1 VRALRD
7 GRVTTIHE
15 YLPFLVV
22 GITTGA
28 VYALASMGLV
38 LTYTTSGV
46 FNFAHGAVGMLV
58 TYVFYSLLD
67 HDVPTALAVVLALLV
82 IAPLFGVVIDR
93 VLFRRLYGGATVNY
107 VVVSLGLLVALQG
120 LAVVIYG
127 PQTREVR
134 SIFPT
139 WTYRLPGINVGID
152 QTIVVGVA
160 IAGAIGLSVFFR
172 RTHLGLQTRAVVC
185 DRDLTEMVG
194 TNSTRVTTLS
204 WMLGCSFAALAGMLI
219 APFVQLDAVLLTLLV
234 VQAFGAAVVGGL
246 RSLSLT
252 NVGAYGIAIAG
263 ALATKLAATRPS
275 LVGLP
280 TALPFIVLFVA
291 LLISKKGYFL
301 ELTRAQE
308 PGRTQRSVVRT
319 NKVPVRALVVA
330 LTGAAILPPILN
342 DSQLLTATNTVAY
355 VLVLSSLS
363 LLVGVSRQISLAHVV
378 FVVFGATTLG
388 HFLSAGIPYMIALP
402 LAALVLVPVGALL
415 ALPAIRLSGL
425 FLALATFGF
434 GVLAQYLLFNTSFTF
449 GKNSV
454 VYVPRPAGLESDSS
468 FHYFLLAVVALGV
481 LAVELIKVSRLGRL
495 SRALGDSPTAVTSLG
510 VNPTATRVLIFC
522 ISAFLA
528 AISGGLLASVVGA
541 INQSSF
547 TFFQSLIW
555 VAVLVLAGT
564 RTPGGSVLAAILL
577 VTVPG
582 VITSATLREWQPVF
596 FGVGAIVFA
605 QAPNGIAGVLRQPL
619 DAFRRIDFGQLA
631 ARRAW
636 RHNRRRHAE
645 RYVAA
650 LQRTG

>member
-1 VRALRD
+1 M
-7 GRVTTIHE
+7 
-15 YLPFLVV
+15 V

-58 TYVFYSLLD
+58 TYFFYSLLD
-67 HDVPTALAVVLALLV
+67 HGVPTAPAVALALLV
-82 IAPLFGVVIDR
+82 IAPTFGVVIDR

-134 SIFPT
+134 SIFPS

-160 IAGAIGLSVFFR
+160 VAGAVALSLFFR

-185 DRDLTEMVG
+185 DRDLTELVG

-204 WMLGCSFAALAGMLI
+204 WMLGCSFAALAGILI

-252 NVGAYGIAIAG
+252 NLGAYGIAIAG

-275 LVGLP
+275 LIGLP

-291 LLISKKGYFL
+291 LLISKKGYLL
-301 ELTRAQE
+301 ELTRGQE
-308 PGRTQRSVVRT
+308 PGRAQKSRVATNGLPVRT
-319 NKVPVRALVVA
+319 LLTVLAVA
-330 LTGAAILPPILN
+330 AVLPPLLN
-342 DSQLLTATNTVAY
+342 DSRLLTVTNTVAY

-363 LLVGVSRQISLAHVV
+363 LLIGVSRQISLAHVV

-388 HFLSAGIPYMIALP
+388 HFLSAGIPYLVALP

-434 GVLAQYLLFNTSFTF
+434 GVLAQFLLFNASFTF

-454 VYVPRPAGLESDSS
+454 VYVPRPGGLTSDDS
-468 FHYFLLAVVALGV
+468 FYYFLLVVVALGV
-481 LAVELIKVSRLGRL
+481 LAVEGIKVSRLGRL
-495 SRALGDSPTAVTSLG
+495 SRALGDSPTAVMSLG

-522 ISAFLA
+522 VSAFLA

-547 TFFQSLIW
+547 TFFESLIW
-555 VAVLVLAGT
+555 VAVLVLAGS
-564 RTPGGSVLAAILL
+564 RTPAGSVLAAILL
-577 VTVPG
+577 ITVPG
-582 VITSATLREWQPVF
+582 VITSPTLREWQPVF
-596 FGVGAIVFA
+596 FGIGAIVFA
-605 QAPNGIAGVLRQPL
+605 QAPNGIVGVLRQPF
-619 DAFRRIDFGQLA
+619 DALRQVEFGRLA
-631 ARRAW
+631 EQRAW
-636 RHNRRRHAE
+636 RQNRRRHAE
-645 RYVAA
+645 RYVSV